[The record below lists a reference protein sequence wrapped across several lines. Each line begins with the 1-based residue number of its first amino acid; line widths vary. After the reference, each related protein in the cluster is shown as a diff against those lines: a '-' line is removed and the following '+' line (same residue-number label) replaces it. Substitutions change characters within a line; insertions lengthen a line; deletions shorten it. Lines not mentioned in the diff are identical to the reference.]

1 MTDRKQ
7 NALVRYQKTLE
18 HRRGIAIMQFETW
31 AMNNKNATQKEQEN
45 AALAILEDAD
55 EKLLRKMAAQSLVE
69 YVINSQNL
77 ARYAIKMESAYRAS
91 EGGKGK
97 AKKLDLAKEEIK
109 KLWAEG
115 NFSTRDRC
123 AEESYSSLGFESL
136 KTARNALQNTPDPNP
151 WPAKQR

>member
-7 NALVRYQKTLE
+7 NALVRHEKTLE
-18 HRRGIAIMQFETW
+18 HRRVIAIMQFETW
-31 AMNNKNATQKEQEN
+31 AMNNKNATPKEQEN

-77 ARYAIKMESAYRAS
+77 ARHVIKMESAYRAS

-97 AKKLDLAKEEIK
+97 AKKLAGPTEEIIK
-109 KLWAEG
+109 EWKSGKYTNKAI
-115 NFSTRDRC
+115 C
-123 AEESYSSLGFESL
+123 AEECWSACGFGSF
-136 KTARNALQNTPDPNP
+136 KAARNRLTGIPDPEP